1 MRFGSNGNAL
11 KWLRDK
17 VGRTKVASE
26 NGAIPQLQT
35 SANETGVCVC
45 VCKRNA
51 KTEGQKCI
59 FKTNR
64 FLKLFFFKFCDL

>member
-11 KWLRDK
+11 KYLRDK

-45 VCKRNA
+45 A
-51 KTEGQKCI
+51 KGMLKQ
-59 FKTNR
+59 R
-64 FLKLFFFKFCDL
+64 GRSVFLKLIDF